1 MEIIIHRVNKIK
13 KLKELPLNFGCEVDI
28 RAFNDILILNHEPY
42 SNGDSLEN
50 FLSFYNHG
58 TLILNI
64 KESGIEND
72 VIELL
77 RKFNIKSWFLLD
89 VEFPFIYQ
97 AVRKGIKNIAVRFS
111 EDEPIEF
118 CQNFINRA
126 SWVWIDTNTMFP
138 VNPENIPILN
148 NFKKC
153 LVCPERWGR
162 PNDIPIYKRVMKE
175 KGFEVDAIMTSF
187 ECVKFW
193 IDEI

>member
-13 KLKELPLNFGCEVDI
+13 KLKELPINFGCEVDI
-28 RAFNDILILNHEPY
+28 RVYNDMLILNHEPY

-50 FLSFYNHG
+50 FLRFYNHG

-77 RKFNIKSWFLLD
+77 IKFNIKSWFLLD

-118 CQNFINRA
+118 CQNFINRT
-126 SWVWIDTNTMFP
+126 SWVWIDTNTMLP
-138 VNPENIPILN
+138 VNLKNIPILN

-187 ECVKFW
+187 ECAKFW